1 MSASTAPPAPSS
13 TATSMPPPDP
23 RFATLASEEQI
34 ARTIAALEQNG
45 IHAVVVTRREDAV
58 QAVLDL
64 IPPGAKVL
72 DAASQTLA
80 TLGLTETLADV
91 SRFHGLRSE
100 LMRLREAKDS
110 DGMRRLAASPDVVV
124 GSVHALTEKGQAVIA
139 SATGSQLAPYAYG
152 AGRVIWVVGTQKI
165 VPDLDGAFDRIQKY
179 TYPLENAR
187 ALKAYG
193 APSFV
198 AKLLVVN
205 REFAP
210 GRIHVVLLREN
221 LGF

>member
-1 MSASTAPPAPSS
+1 MSASTAPPTPTPTAPSVPS
-13 TATSMPPPDP
+13 PDL
-23 RFATLASEEQI
+23 RFATLASEDQI
-34 ARTIAALEQNG
+34 ARTVAALEQNG
-45 IHAVVVTRREDAV
+45 IHAVVASSRAEAV

-64 IPPGAKVL
+64 IPPGAQVL
-72 DAASQTLA
+72 DAPSQTLA
-80 TLGLTETLADV
+80 ALGLTETLADAT
-91 SRFHGLRSE
+91 RFHGVRAE
-100 LMRLREAKDS
+100 LMRLREAKDM
-110 DGMRRLAASPDVVV
+110 DGLRKLAGVADVVV

-139 SATGSQLAPYAYG
+139 SATGSQLAPYVYG

-165 VPDLDGAFDRIQKY
+165 VPDLDMAFARIQNY

-205 REFAP
+205 REFLP